1 MTRFLKSDL
10 DETLSEASCCL
21 TSTAHFLEGGE
32 ILENDIFSGQPVVEA
47 PQMDF
52 GQHQWTK
59 AKAFGQFADQ
69 LPHVA

>member
-1 MTRFLKSDL
+1 MSSKTPGRDFEDR
-10 DETLSEASCCL
+10 LSL
-21 TSTAHFLEGGE
+21 AHFLEGGD
-32 ILENDIFSGQPVVEA
+32 ILENDIFRGHPVMEA